1 MHVDN
6 GEYRQGNIDDIT
18 EPSHSAE
25 RTTTDALQI
34 VPQAVTPLGI
44 NEPVYTDI
52 VQRPHQNCN
61 DTLVE
66 LPNPMYATATPQ
78 QNQEPAVYQETQRE
92 LKNVLYGELL

>member
-6 GEYRQGNIDDIT
+6 GECRRGNIYDIT
-18 EPSHSAE
+18 EPSHGAE
-25 RTTTDALQI
+25 RTTTDTPQI
-34 VPQAVTPLGI
+34 VPQAATPPGI
-44 NEPVYTDI
+44 NEPVYADI

-66 LPNPMYATATPQ
+66 FPNPMYVTATPQ